1 MSPTEGGSS
10 GSPAFDSVW
19 QVIALHHA
27 GGTHMSKLNGKGGTY
42 PANEGIWIQ
51 SICRAARASAKDGEV
66 WRSA

>member
-1 MSPTEGGSS
+1 
-10 GSPAFDSVW
+10 
-19 QVIALHHA
+19 
-27 GGTHMSKLNGKGGTY
+27 MSKLNGKGGTY